1 MWEKKEEGEIV
12 YATVSWQFAVVQ
24 KGSGKQESHTCMHT
38 CSDTQT
44 CVSKI
49 TISNTRSHPLRPST
63 ADKYTHKTHTCT
75 TVAEC
80 ELWSQMLAHVFK
92 ANDIQWARYWENT
105 SFHTKSFGSFILWLW
120 GLKMGLSP
128 DGPECSRMDLGP
140 CFCLQWL
147 VALHCKFSD
156 TVFAKGRHN
165 IWLFL
170 SVCMETSILC
180 RFRWR
185 HWCITI

>member
-24 KGSGKQESHTCMHT
+24 RGSGKQESHTCMHT

-49 TISNTRSHPLRPST
+49 TISNTRSHPLRPLHSRQVHT
-63 ADKYTHKTHTCT
+63 QNTHMHDCRGMR
-75 TVAEC
+75 A
-80 ELWSQMLAHVFK
+80 LISDARSR
-92 ANDIQWARYWENT
+92 IQSKWYSMSSLLRKHIL
-105 SFHTKSFGSFILWLW
+105 SHQVFGSFILWLW
-120 GLKMGLSP
+120 GLQMGLSP

-156 TVFAKGRHN
+156 TVFAKGLHN

>member
-1 MWEKKEEGEIV
+1 MLQWADSLLWCREAVANKNHTHACTHAVTHKHAWARLRSQTHGRIL
-12 YATVSWQFAVVQ
+12 FA
-24 KGSGKQESHTCMHT
+24 
-38 CSDTQT
+38 
-44 CVSKI
+44 
-49 TISNTRSHPLRPST
+49 PST

-156 TVFAKGRHN
+156 TVFAKVRHN

-170 SVCMETSILC
+170 SVCMTVWKQAYSVGSGGDIDALLYKFEI
-180 RFRWR
+180 
-185 HWCITI
+185 